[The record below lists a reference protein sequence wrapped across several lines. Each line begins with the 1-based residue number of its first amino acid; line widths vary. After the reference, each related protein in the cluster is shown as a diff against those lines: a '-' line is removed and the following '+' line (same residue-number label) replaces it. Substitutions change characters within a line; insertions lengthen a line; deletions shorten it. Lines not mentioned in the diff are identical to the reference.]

1 MTNTNKTKKMT
12 KKDYFNALLNIP
24 EVGTNTELVA
34 FIEHELEL
42 LERKSEKKANGE
54 KKLTATQIE
63 NEKLKEIILEFME
76 PNTLYSI
83 AELQKKVSELSDLS
97 NQKIASLLR
106 QMLPENG
113 TGELVRVEDKRK
125 VYYKLA

>member
-12 KKDYFNALLNIP
+12 KKDYFNILLNIP
-24 EVGTNTELVA
+24 AVGTNEQLVA

-42 LERKSEKKANGE
+42 LERKSESKSGE

-63 NEKLKEIILEFME
+63 NANLKNIILAFME

-83 AELQKKVSELSDLS
+83 SELQKKIPELADLS

-106 QMLPENG
+106 QMLPEKG
-113 TGELVRVEDKRK
+113 TGELVREEDKRK

>member
-12 KKDYFNALLNIP
+12 KKDYFNILLNIP
-24 EVGTNTELVA
+24 AVGANEQLVA

-42 LERKSEKKANGE
+42 LERKSESKSGE

-63 NEKLKEIILEFME
+63 NANLKNIILAFME

-83 AELQKKVSELSDLS
+83 SELQKNIPELNDLS

-106 QMLPENG
+106 QMLPEKG
-113 TGELVRVEDKRK
+113 TGELVREEDKRK

>member
-1 MTNTNKTKKMT
+1 MTNTNKAKKMT
-12 KKDYFNALLNIP
+12 KKDYFNILLNIP
-24 EVGTNTELVA
+24 AVGANEQLAA
-34 FIEHELEL
+34 FIEHEIEL
-42 LERKSEKKANGE
+42 LERKSENKSGE

-63 NEKLKEIILEFME
+63 NENLKGIILGFMK

-83 AELQKKVSELSDLS
+83 SELQKSIPELNDLS

-106 QMLPENG
+106 QMLPEKG
-113 TGELVRVEDKRK
+113 TGELIREEDKRK

>member
-24 EVGTNTELVA
+24 EVGTNAELVA

>member
-24 EVGTNTELVA
+24 EVGTNAELVA

-54 KKLTATQIE
+54 KKLTATQIK